1 MSSIQKIFWIG
12 CVSAMA
18 TISSGCSSNSNSHT
32 QESKA
37 NPTQVS
43 SAPSATATTV
53 PTAGAT
59 SLPAAKSVSLIKD
72 EVPEYDGSGRAYMT
86 GGTELKADYSS
97 DRNLPLAVFMPE
109 NLIRFE
115 RNGRTA
121 WGTSDKSNWI
131 SFRKIQT
138 DDSALAGAYK
148 PEIADGAAA
157 LLQYKEYQGGYP
169 DGNSRVDVFRIRAKE
184 EIYQAEIRTTPAQRE
199 ELLPLFIDILREVQY
214 MKKQTPLVAGVFI
227 QEPNVGVGKENRQ
240 MLNEVMICLQ
250 AIVAH
255 DKKKFM
261 STMYSPETGDYLSFF
276 INTSTSY
283 RFTEMTYEG
292 IPAEG
297 TQRANFD
304 VSFQYMT
311 DEGYQADQSY
321 TISLLRTKQGEW
333 KVANID

>member
-12 CVSAMA
+12 CISAMTA
-18 TISSGCSSNSNSHT
+18 ISSGCSSKSNSHT

-37 NPTQVS
+37 NPAQVS
-43 SAPSATATTV
+43 SAPTATATTV
-53 PTAGAT
+53 PTPEAT
-59 SLPAAKSVSLIKD
+59 SLPAAKTVSLIKD
-72 EVPEYDGSGRAYMT
+72 EVSEYDGSGRAYMT
-86 GGTELKADYSS
+86 GGMELKADYSS

-109 NLIRFE
+109 TMLRFE
-115 RNGRTA
+115 MNGRTA
-121 WGTSDKSNWI
+121 WGTSDKANWI
-131 SFRKIQT
+131 SFRKFET
-138 DDSALAGAYK
+138 NDSAPAGAKK
-148 PEIADGAAA
+148 PEIADSTAA
-157 LLQYKEYQGGYP
+157 LLQYKEYQGGYS

-184 EIYQAEIRTTPAQRE
+184 QVYQAEIRTTTEQRE

-214 MKKQTPLVAGVFI
+214 MKKRTPLVAGVFI
-227 QEPNVGVGKENRQ
+227 QEPNVGGSKENRQ
-240 MLNEVMICLQ
+240 MLNEAMNCLQ

-261 STMYSPETGDYLSFF
+261 STMYSPETGDYLNFF
-276 INTSTSY
+276 INNSISY

-297 TQRANFD
+297 TQRANFN
-304 VSFQYMT
+304 VSYKFMT

-321 TISLLRTKQGEW
+321 TISLLRNKQGEW